1 MKDFHGG
8 KNSGKGGGHW
18 DKHPGKGGHGG
29 KHPGKDDHGGKHPG
43 KDGHCGPKEPGC
55 EDMIHIGKLHDM
67 DPNEKKPGAEY
78 AHKYLGGKGFGDP
91 DNPLYSQLVEV
102 NLNDKNGDGIIK
114 DDGQSGGKHWGKHGK
129 PETITHDATGS
140 SKDYLV
146 DSAFLVKN
154 TSVTFLNEDGTTE
167 TVKMS
172 VRVMQDTGGNTFI
185 MPPPVKASV
194 KEIEMMTSRPIVS
207 VEFSKNP
214 KDFDLCYDSIFTDR
228 ACFPCFVRGTLIE
241 TEFGAL
247 PIQDLREGMK
257 VWTRDN
263 GMQPI
268 RWIGSR
274 KLGATILA
282 TAPNLAPI
290 RIKAGAL
297 GAGKPERDLLVSPQ
311 HRVLVRSRIAQKI
324 FGCDEV
330 LIAAKQLLQIEGIDV
345 VSDLPE
351 VEYFHILFDRHE
363 IVLSEGAETESLYT
377 GAEALRSLGHATREE
392 IFTLFPNLRDTDE
405 ADAIPGARLLASG
418 RLGRKLAVRH
428 VQNRKALVQ

>member
-1 MKDFHGG
+1 MKDFYGG
-8 KNSGKGGGHW
+8 KN
-18 DKHPGKGGHGG
+18 PGKGG
-29 KHPGKDDHGGKHPG
+29 HGGKHPG

-55 EDMIHIGKLHDM
+55 EDMIHIGKLPDM
-67 DPNEKKPGAEY
+67 DPNEKNPGAEF

-102 NLNDKNGDGIIK
+102 NLNDKNGDGIIR
-114 DDGQSGGKHWGKHGK
+114 DNGTSGGYWGKHGK
-129 PETITHDATGS
+129 SETITHDATGTPR
-140 SKDYLV
+140 DYLV

-172 VRVMQDTGGNTFI
+172 VRVMQDTSGNTFI
-185 MPPPVKASV
+185 MPPPVNASI

-207 VEFSKNP
+207 VEFSKNSR
-214 KDFDLCYDSIFTDR
+214 DFDLCYDSIFTDR

-274 KLGATILA
+274 KLGPAILA

-330 LIAAKQLLQIEGIDV
+330 LVAAKQLLQIEGIDV
-345 VSDLPE
+345 VSGLPE

-377 GAEALRSLGHATREE
+377 GAEALKSLGHAARQE
-392 IFTLFPNLRDTDE
+392 IFSLFPNLRDTG
-405 ADAIPGARLLASG
+405 AIPGARLLASG